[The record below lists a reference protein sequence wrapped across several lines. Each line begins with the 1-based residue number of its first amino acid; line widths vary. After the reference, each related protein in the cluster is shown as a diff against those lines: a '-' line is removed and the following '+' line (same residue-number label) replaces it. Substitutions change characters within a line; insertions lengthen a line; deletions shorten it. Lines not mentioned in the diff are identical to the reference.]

1 MESDLEEGRCFHMGK
16 GWIRGGNN
24 REGKKKM
31 KNRREKGVTG
41 GETETERWQ
50 SNEIDGRV
58 ATIGKGAD

>member
-1 MESDLEEGRCFHMGK
+1 MGK